1 MLVTNPGKYAQAE
14 RERRFLVPTMPT
26 GLGES
31 WEIHDRYIIGTRLRL
46 RRVEASEGT
55 VLKLGQKIRPDE
67 DNSEVVLCTSLYLE
81 QGEYDSLAV
90 LSARVLR
97 KARYRIAVGDFVV
110 CVDAFRDSLDGLVLA
125 EVDLATEPSNGAA
138 FDPPVWCGP
147 EVTSDER
154 FTGGAL
160 AALDADEA
168 QRLLDDVAA
177 NRMAAELNMTTMSSR
192 ATYDRI
198 AVRYAENQDRL
209 VASNERA
216 FPAFLRAFV
225 ASLPE
230 RGTIADLGCGPGRDA
245 TRFVEAGFN
254 VLGVDLSAGMLALA
268 PSAMDGRLVQ
278 ADLRAL
284 PIRASTLDGI
294 WCCAALLHVPEDDTL
309 TVLREFHRTL
319 AAGGILAL
327 VTALGDRSGFEAVTY
342 APGEQRWFVYR
353 TPGTLADQ
361 LLSAGFTIT
370 SSASFTGNREWGL
383 VLAAA
388 S

>member
-1 MLVTNPGKYAQAE
+1 MLVTDPGKYAKAE

-26 GLGES
+26 GLGEP

-46 RRVEASEGT
+46 RRVDAAGGT

-67 DNSEVVLCTSLYLE
+67 DSPEVVLCTSLYMS
-81 QGEYDSLAV
+81 QGEYDNLVV
-90 LSARVLR
+90 LPAHLLG
-97 KARYRIAVGDFVV
+97 KTRYRMAVADFVV
-110 CVDAFRDSLDGLVLA
+110 CVDVFHDSLEGLALA

-147 EVTSDER
+147 EVTSDQR

-160 AALDADEA
+160 AALDADGA
-168 QRLLDDVAA
+168 QRLLDEVAA
-177 NRMAAELNMTTMSSR
+177 NRIAAELHQTTLSNR

-198 AVRYAENQDRL
+198 AMRYAENQDRL
-209 VASNERA
+209 VSGNERA
-216 FPAFLRAFV
+216 FPELLRAFV

-230 RGTIADLGCGPGRDA
+230 NGTIADLGCGPGRDA

-268 PSAMDGRLVQ
+268 PNAMDGRLAQ

-284 PIRASTLDGI
+284 PIHASTLDGI
-294 WCCAALLHVPEDDTL
+294 WCCASLLHVPVEDTL

-319 AAGGILAL
+319 ASGGILAL
-327 VTALGDRSGFEAVTY
+327 VTALGDSSGFEAVPY

-353 TPGTLADQ
+353 TPGTIADQ
-361 LLSAGFTIT
+361 LQSAGFTIT
-370 SSASFTGNREWGL
+370 SSASCTGNREWGL
-383 VLAAA
+383 VLAAT